1 MINEILVCVDK
12 NTSNEKF
19 AVICS
24 MIDWKQAFDRQCP
37 KLGIESFMKNGVRKS
52 LIPILTN
59 YLQNRRMCV
68 KWHGVFSAV
77 KSLNGAGPQGAL
89 WGILEYLSLSNDNTN
104 YISMKDKFK
113 FIDDLS
119 ILEKIN
125 LLCIGLSSYNFKD
138 NVASDMIENGYF
150 LNPDNLNT
158 QTYLNKIADWT
169 SQNKMLLNRKK
180 SKVMNFNFTKNYKFS
195 SRLAI
200 ENEVLETIQE
210 TKLLGVMIN
219 DRLTW
224 DSNTSFLVKRA
235 NARMRM
241 LHKLVEFDVPVED
254 LLTIYILYIR
264 SVLEQSCQVWHSSL
278 SFENLTDLE
287 RVQKNALR
295 IILKEKYTSYEA
307 ALEVSGLECLV
318 ERRDR
323 LCLKFAKACLK
334 NDQVK
339 DIFPLNDI
347 EYHVETREREEFK
360 VTMAKTER
368 LKRSAVPYM
377 QRLLNDNA

>member
-1 MINEILVCVDK
+1 
-12 NTSNEKF
+12 
-19 AVICS
+19 
-24 MIDWKQAFDRQCP
+24 
-37 KLGIESFMKNGVRKS
+37 
-52 LIPILTN
+52 
-59 YLQNRRMCV
+59 
-68 KWHGVFSAV
+68 
-77 KSLNGAGPQGAL
+77 
-89 WGILEYLSLSNDNTN
+89 
-104 YISMKDKFK
+104 MKDKFK

-169 SQNKMLLNRKK
+169 SRNKMLLNRKK

-347 EYHVETREREEFK
+347 EYHVETREREKFN